1 MLRNDLYEPWFA
13 NEKDW
18 GFQIISGDFSGIFVQ
33 IESIEFSD
41 KQDGTVDLQFHVI
54 KQPEDLR
61 ELDTQDP
68 LFNNTVELIINDI
81 LREAVEIA
89 RNEQSTGS
97 HDSSEPD
104 QQ

>member
-18 GFQIISGDFSGIFVQ
+18 GFHILSGEFGGTYVQ

-41 KQDGTVDLQFHVI
+41 KQDGTVDLKFHVV
-54 KQPEDLR
+54 KQPDDLR
-61 ELDTQDP
+61 ELDTQNP
-68 LFNNTVELIINDI
+68 LFNSTVELIINDI
-81 LREAVEIA
+81 LKEAVEIA
-89 RNEQSTGS
+89 RNDESTGS
-97 HDSSEPD
+97 NNTSEPD